1 MRASIVILGLF
12 AALSYASPKV
22 QQLCVNVQGECD
34 VDAGRTDATACC
46 NYDYNICV
54 PNSEGSNNGVSIPL
68 YLLPNTVDG
77 STARPSR
84 GTSVLTLI
92 PSTDLH
98 PPRWLNLES
107 LDSYTLHLLPSTV
120 AHIPCHLR
128 RAISD
133 LRWKGREV
141 DMRFF
146 LCQLYLIMC
155 QWVYTGPPCHSF
167 LSWPLSILHS
177 VAYFS
182 ISMQWWKSPLKSQ
195 NSSTQP

>member
-54 PNSEGSNNGVSIPL
+54 PNTEGSNNGVSIPAEHRMFL
-68 YLLPNTVDG
+68 
-77 STARPSR
+77 ARPSR
-84 GTSVLTLI
+84 GTNMLTLI

-98 PPRWLNLES
+98 PSRWLNLES
-107 LDSYTLHLLPSTV
+107 LDSYTSCRAPLHIYPATHGQRYRTLTDVTGSKGERLNLLFP
-120 AHIPCHLR
+120 
-128 RAISD
+128 
-133 LRWKGREV
+133 
-141 DMRFF
+141 
-146 LCQLYLIMC
+146 CQLYLIMC

-167 LSWPLSILHS
+167 LSWHLLITLVSRLDRMVTPK
-177 VAYFS
+177 
-182 ISMQWWKSPLKSQ
+182 KSKGLVKYSQ
-195 NSSTQP
+195 NEL